1 MFFICLSVSSELIF
15 HVPSKPVLKSQ
26 MMLIYFSN
34 SNCQGRTVRTV
45 PSTAFPATGALTPSR
60 PVTRPWQPLSAKP
73 ALPLPPHSPYLAS
86 HPRTLKE
93 TEPSRENRTPLRF
106 GPSRGACMK
115 VGVSICIF
123 GGGWM
128 RAAWGAGWGPLVYC

>member
-1 MFFICLSVSSELIF
+1 MFFIYLSVNSELIF
-15 HVPSKPVLKSQ
+15 PAPSKPVFKSQ

-34 SNCQGRTVRTV
+34 SNCQGRTARTV
-45 PSTAFPATGALTPSR
+45 RSTAFPATGALTPSR
-60 PVTRPWQPLSAKP
+60 PVTRPWHPRSVKP
-73 ALPLPPHSPYLAS
+73 ALPLPPHNPYLAS

-93 TEPSRENRTPLRF
+93 TGPSRENRTPLRS
-106 GPSRGACMK
+106 GPSLGACMK

-128 RAAWGAGWGPLVYC
+128 RAAWGAGWRHLV